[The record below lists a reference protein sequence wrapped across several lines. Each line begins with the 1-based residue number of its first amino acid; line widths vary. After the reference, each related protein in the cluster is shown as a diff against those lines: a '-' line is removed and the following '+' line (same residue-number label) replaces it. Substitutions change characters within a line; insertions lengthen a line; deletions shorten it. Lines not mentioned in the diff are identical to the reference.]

1 MQRIIVRGARQ
12 HNLRDLNLEIPRQ
25 RLCVVTGLSG
35 SGKSSLAFDTLYAEG
50 QRRYIESLSS
60 YARQFLSQMEKP
72 DVDTIEGLS
81 PAIAIEQKTTS
92 RSSRSTVGTITEVYD
107 YLRLLFASVGVP
119 ECPQCGLQI
128 SKQSVGRILDQVYE
142 LPKGSRIIVY
152 APVVR
157 ERKGEFKK
165 LFKRFYVE
173 GYLRCRVDGRD
184 ATLED
189 PPDLDRRRNHS
200 IDVVVDRLLVRSDQH
215 ERLESS
221 IRQAL
226 RLAEG
231 MVTVSMLG
239 GAEMLFSERMACVR
253 CNLSFPSL
261 EPRSFSF
268 NSRFGACPACRGL
281 GTQSDVDLAR
291 LILDTS
297 RPAGKVQ
304 LQIDL
309 PELKSL
315 VSESLRAL
323 LKHYRQSPRTQFR
336 RLPEQVT
343 KALVSGSEE
352 RLTFQY
358 DDVSYDAVF
367 PGLNEW
373 FTERIRSTSSSRR
386 RQQLQAFLK
395 TSDCRACGGTRL
407 LQASRSVKVNGL
419 SISDYCRL
427 DLRDCDEAVSRIQ
440 FTARERAIAEPILEE
455 IRARLRVMLA
465 VGLGYLTMDRQGGS
479 LSGGE
484 AQRIRLATQVGS
496 RLRGVLYVLDEPS
509 IGLHPRDTKRLLE
522 TLRELRDLGNTIVL
536 VEHDEDTIRAADY
549 IIDLGPGGGRAGGH
563 LVAAGSLREI
573 MDQPDSLTGQY
584 LVGTRKISVPRERR
598 RGHGNVLEIK
608 GVRHNN
614 LKNLTVSFPL
624 GRFIGVCGV
633 SGSGKSS
640 LVDEVLYRALSKQ
653 LYGSLLQPGDF
664 DQLKGAE
671 QIDKV
676 IEIDQAPI
684 GRTPR
689 SNPATYTGVFTPI
702 RELFSMLPESRVR
715 GYKPGRFSFNV
726 KGGRCEVCKGDG
738 LRKIEMSFLP
748 DVYVE
753 CEACRGK
760 RYNRETLSVRFKG
773 HTIADILDMSIAE
786 ARPLLENIPAI
797 ERKLGT
803 LIDVGLDYVHLGQ
816 PATTLSGGEAQ
827 RVKLARELSKKST
840 GDTVYILDE
849 PTTGLHFEDVR
860 RLLDILQ
867 ELVAL
872 GNTVIVIEHNLEV
885 IKCVD
890 WLLDLGPEGGREGGE
905 IVAQG
910 TPEQVAGCPSSFT
923 GQALRRVL
931 FDGQDRGQ
939 VASQG
944 P

>member
-1 MQRIIVRGARQ
+1 MQKIIVRGARQ
-12 HNLRDLNLEIPRQ
+12 HNLRDLNLEIPRN

-60 YARQFLSQMEKP
+60 YARQFLAQMEKP

-81 PAIAIEQKTTS
+81 PAIAVEQKTTS

-107 YLRLLFASVGVP
+107 YFRLLFSSVGVP
-119 ECPQCGLQI
+119 HCPQCGREI
-128 SKQSVGRILDQVYE
+128 SKQSIEQILDQVCG
-142 LPKGSRIIVY
+142 LSNGSRVTVY

-165 LFKRFYVE
+165 LFKRFYKE
-173 GYLRCRVDGRD
+173 GYLRCRVDSKE
-184 ATLED
+184 AFLEN
-189 PPDLDRRRNHS
+189 PPDLDKRRNHS
-200 IDVVVDRLLVRSDQH
+200 IDVVVDRIIVGPGQR

-226 RLAEG
+226 RLADG
-231 MVTVSMLG
+231 IVTVSMLG
-239 GAEMLFSERMACVR
+239 GTEMLFSERMACIQ

-268 NSRFGACPACRGL
+268 NSRFGACSTCSGL
-281 GTQSDVDLAR
+281 GTQAEVDLER
-291 LILDTS
+291 LVLDSS
-297 RPAGKVQ
+297 RPASVVRLQ
-304 LQIDL
+304 LEL
-309 PELKSL
+309 PEL
-315 VSESLRAL
+315 ESLFKESLSAL
-323 LKHYRQSPRTQFR
+323 LRHFHQSPSTPFSGLGDDLKQ
-336 RLPEQVT
+336 
-343 KALVSGSEE
+343 ALLFGSSE
-352 RLTFQY
+352 RLTFHY
-358 DDVSYDAVF
+358 DDVSYQAVF
-367 PGLNEW
+367 QGLNQW
-373 FTERIRSTSSSRR
+373 FEDRIRSSHSQPR
-386 RQQLQAFLK
+386 RQQLKAFLK
-395 TSDCRACGGTRL
+395 TTDCGACQGTRL
-407 LQASRSVKVNGL
+407 QSASRSVKVNGL
-419 SISDYCRL
+419 SISDYCRM
-427 DLRDCDEAVSRIQ
+427 DLQACDQALQRIQ
-440 FTARERAIAEPILEE
+440 FREREQAIAGSILLE
-455 IRARLRVMLA
+455 IGARLRVMLD

-479 LSGGE
+479 LSAGE

-496 RLRGVLYVLDEPS
+496 QLRGVLYVLDEPS
-509 IGLHPRDTKRLLE
+509 IGLHPRDTSKLLQ
-522 TLRELRDLGNTIVL
+522 TLKELRDLGNTIVL

-549 IIDLGPGGGRAGGH
+549 ILDLGPGGGHAGGH
-563 LVAAGSLREI
+563 LVASGSLQDI
-573 MDQPDSLTGQY
+573 MARPASLTGQY
-584 LVGTRKISVPRERR
+584 LTGEKQIKLPTERR
-598 RGHGNVLEIK
+598 KGNGLELRLK

-614 LKNLTVSFPL
+614 LKNLNVSFPL
-624 GRFIGVCGV
+624 GKFIGVCGV

-653 LYGSLLQPGDF
+653 LYGSLLQPGDL
-664 DQLKGAE
+664 DNLEGAE
-671 QIDKV
+671 HVDKV

-689 SNPATYTGVFTPI
+689 SNPATYTGVFAPI
-702 RELFSMLPESRVR
+702 RELFALLPESRVR

-726 KGGRCEVCKGDG
+726 KGGRCEVCRGGG

-760 RYNRETLSVRFKG
+760 RYNRETLSVRLKG
-773 HTIADILDMSIAE
+773 HTIADILEMSIEMAY
-786 ARPLLENIPAI
+786 PLLENIPQI
-797 ERKLGT
+797 ERRLRT
-803 LIDVGLDYVHLGQ
+803 LMDVGLGYVRLGQ

-827 RVKLARELSKKST
+827 RVKLARELSKRST
-840 GDTVYILDE
+840 GETLYILDE

-890 WLLDLGPEGGREGGE
+890 WLIDLGPEGGYAGGQ
-905 IVAQG
+905 IVVQG
-910 TPEQVAGCPSSFT
+910 TPEQVANCGASYT

-931 FDGQDRGQ
+931 FTNQQRT
-939 VASQG
+939 ASRDH
-944 P
+944 